1 MPSIEWR
8 TPAPLWAT
16 ANGQIKEPQ
25 LLKLAGDNFLPDFL
39 GAMAGASNGSG
50 PAGFL
55 GAQEHGFND
64 PDDLVGDTLKLYH
77 PAHGRYYL
85 VVGSLVCRQLG
96 LPDRTVARQNGERTA
111 FVIRRTVEVDGE
123 DQEQGWVEEG
133 DQRGWQPLVDGRGA
147 PVALRVDE
155 ERLPLHPVQANLPR
169 PSNGAT
175 PADPFALLAGGQR
188 TLLYGYLPVGNRE
201 KYLDR
206 RPATDASPTA
216 LIQNFE
222 QAVHDESPLESEY
235 DFRLDDVTNRVLS
248 PWRGLYNDELPPLE
262 RLKGDEYEER
272 RNQFSLY
279 LILDLADFLNRYLP
293 EVVAAISGGPAL
305 PAGSHRRAL
314 LQELQGIEIWVKS
327 PGGATYNEHKA
338 LASAIDDLLPYLG
351 LVDGVGEEPEDL
363 YDVRLFTN
371 VNDIDPFVYLAPRPF
386 PGAPGTEGRLHELL
400 REALAETM
408 SPMNPSAQVVEL
420 LQEQV
425 VIDRTTDTEAPAETR
440 YFVRLVYEHDPCAPK
455 VSQPSQT
462 FTFARY
468 FDPAAPAR
476 NIRIE
481 LPSIKPKD
489 LRRYKKGVGME
500 MAPELRD
507 VMNRIH
513 KGLLEGEDLLPDSI
527 SWDLGMIC
535 SFSLQIIFLVAFIVM
550 FIFLIALN
558 FIFWWL
564 PFLKI
569 CFPIPVK
576 KSSS

>member
-39 GAMAGASNGSG
+39 GAMAGAANGSG

-111 FVIRRTVEVDGE
+111 FVVRRTVEVDGE
-123 DQEQGWVEEG
+123 NQEQGWVEEG
-133 DQRGWQPLVDGRGA
+133 EQRGWQPLVDGRGA
-147 PVALRVDE
+147 PVALRADE

-188 TLLYGYLPVGNRE
+188 TLLYGYVPVGNRE

-206 RPATDASPTA
+206 RPATAASPTA
-216 LIQNFE
+216 LIQDFE
-222 QAVHDESPLESEY
+222 QAVHDESPLEAQY

-248 PWRGLYNDELPPLE
+248 PWRGLYNPDTTPLE
-262 RLKGDEYEER
+262 RLEGDENEER

-293 EVVAAISGGPAL
+293 EVIAAISGGPAL

-314 LQELQGIEIWVKS
+314 LQELQGVKIWVKR
-327 PGGATYNEHKA
+327 PENANYNTN
-338 LASAIDDLLPYLG
+338 LAMSSAIAELLPRIG
-351 LVDGVGEEPEDL
+351 LVEGVGEEPEDR
-363 YDVRLFTN
+363 YDVRPFTN
-371 VNDIDPFVYLAPRPF
+371 PTNVASFDYLEPRPF
-386 PGAPGTEGRLHELL
+386 PGAPGTEGRLHLLL
-400 REALAETM
+400 RRALAETT
-408 SPMNPSAQVVEL
+408 SPMNPSEQVVEL
-420 LQEQV
+420 LQKQV
-425 VIDRTTDTEAPAETR
+425 VIDRSTDTEAPAETR

-455 VSQPSQT
+455 VSQPSQP

-507 VMNRIH
+507 VMNRVR
-513 KGLLEGEDLLPDSI
+513 KSMLEGDDLLPDSI

-576 KSSS
+576 KSG